1 MAENTTH
8 TVPLTAHLTDGF
20 ERELLTAAARNLADH
35 GNQLRFNNFAYA
47 MRELVRHVLARLGPE
62 ASVAK
67 CNWYRNETRDGKP
80 TRRQRAIY
88 AVQGGLS
95 DEYIRDTLRIDT
107 AEVHKSLVDAI
118 NNLSKYTHIEP
129 KSFGLDDASVNSN
142 VTDTLSA
149 VENLFSAIQH
159 CRNEIIRSLWEHID
173 QAVIHQSLRETI
185 NAIDELAT
193 HSYIDEIETED
204 AVITLIDHDMIHF
217 QAKGTIYCDLQWG
230 SNSDLRNDDG
240 MTTNESFPFVCAL
253 YSPVDDPGDIDSD
266 EDSLCVDTSS
276 WRDQFDKDE

>member
-1 MAENTTH
+1 M
-8 TVPLTAHLTDGF
+8 
-20 ERELLTAAARNLADH
+20 
-35 GNQLRFNNFAYA
+35 
-47 MRELVRHVLARLGPE
+47 
-62 ASVAK
+62 
-67 CNWYRNETRDGKP
+67 
-80 TRRQRAIY
+80 
-88 AVQGGLS
+88 
-95 DEYIRDTLRIDT
+95 
-107 AEVHKSLVDAI
+107 
-118 NNLSKYTHIEP
+118 
-129 KSFGLDDASVNSN
+129 
-142 VTDTLSA
+142 TDTLSA